1 MNDRP
6 PDGQA
11 PGRPPLDVARGDP
24 ELAEGP
30 PGLCAG
36 CKHMQRV
43 TSARGSTFYLCR
55 RSFTDPRFARYPPI
69 PVLVCAGFEP
79 GDAGGDDQVR

>member
-1 MNDRP
+1 
-6 PDGQA
+6 
-11 PGRPPLDVARGDP
+11 
-24 ELAEGP
+24 
-30 PGLCAG
+30 
-36 CKHMQRV
+36 MQRV

-79 GDAGGDDQVR
+79 GDAGGDDDLR